1 MEMRSC
7 APIAG
12 VVSSETL
19 ACPMTNKTAGVSLV
33 LVAHGVLVDHLE
45 AGEAEGM
52 SNKPNWPDTVAAGL
66 LAAAMLLLLIVILA

>member
-1 MEMRSC
+1 MLEMRSC

-12 VVSSETL
+12 AVSSETPV
-19 ACPMTNKTAGVSLV
+19 CPMTNENAGVSLV
-33 LVAHGVLVDHLE
+33 LVAAFLVDLE

-52 SNKPNWPDTVAAGL
+52 SNKPNWPDTVAAAL